1 MTTVSV
7 TLAAILLSLAGILVL
22 TVTDPK
28 RRRVFGLPDAK
39 HRPAALACL
48 LILAPGVALLI
59 AGQSAAFVM
68 WLAAVPLAGWGLA
81 ARHPGQR
88 HPEQGRR
95 HGDRETASGKAT
107 DPGRA

>member
-1 MTTVSV
+1 MMTVIV
-7 TLAAILLSLAGILVL
+7 TLAAIGLSLAGIVL
-22 TVTDPK
+22 LTATDPK

-68 WLAAVPLAGWGLA
+68 WLAAVPLAGWALA
-81 ARHPGQR
+81 AIPPGALSR
-88 HPEQGRR
+88 KR
-95 HGDRETASGKAT
+95 
-107 DPGRA
+107 